1 MANWTSHWV
10 NKDSTSEVDHL
21 STLDVLVVTTERSV
35 KLVGLEE
42 QRASDTV
49 AEQIRPVAR
58 PRLYEV
64 IVEQLCAHIVDRD
77 MKLGDR
83 LPAERELAAQ
93 LGVSRASLSQALV
106 ALEVQGILS
115 VRHGD
120 GAVLVRRPVGDIAI
134 RALREHADRLPEV
147 IEAREAL
154 EVKLAELAAQRRSDA
169 EMAAI
174 DHALSVMATEIT
186 GGDRGVSGDEMFHRS
201 ITDAA
206 HSPLLARLMGEI
218 AELIRETRIESLSQS
233 ERPKASLEGHRRI
246 AEAVR
251 AQDPTTAGR
260 AMADHIRLV
269 SDVALLRTS
278 EA

>member
-1 MANWTSHWV
+1 
-10 NKDSTSEVDHL
+10 
-21 STLDVLVVTTERSV
+21 
-35 KLVGLEE
+35 
-42 QRASDTV
+42 V

-64 IVEQLCAHIVDRD
+64 IVEQLCKHMADRD
-77 MKLGDR
+77 MQPGER
-83 LPAERELAAQ
+83 LPPERELAAQ

-120 GAVLVRRPVGDIAI
+120 GAVLIRRPVGDAAI

-154 EVKLAELAAQRRSDA
+154 EVKLAELAAERRSES

-174 DHALSVMATEIT
+174 DDALAIMESEIT
-186 GGDRGVSGDEMFHRS
+186 EGERGVSGDERFHAA
-201 ITDAA
+201 ITAAA

-218 AELIRETRIESLSQS
+218 AELVRETRIESLSQS
-233 ERPKASLEGHRRI
+233 ERPRASLEGHRRI
-246 AEAVR
+246 ADAVR
-251 AQDPTTAGR
+251 RQDRVAAGQ
-260 AMADHIRLV
+260 AMAEHIRMV
-269 SDVALLRTS
+269 SDVALLRTP
-278 EA
+278 

>member
-1 MANWTSHWV
+1 V
-10 NKDSTSEVDHL
+10 
-21 STLDVLVVTTERSV
+21 
-35 KLVGLEE
+35 
-42 QRASDTV
+42 SDTV

-64 IVEQLCAHIVDRD
+64 IVEQLCEHMANRD
-77 MKLGDR
+77 MKAGER
-83 LPAERELAAQ
+83 LPPERELAAQ

-120 GAVLVRRPVGDIAI
+120 GAVLIRRPVGDSAI

-154 EVKLAELAAQRRSDA
+154 EVKLAELAAERRSDA

-174 DHALSVMATEIT
+174 DDALAIMDMEIT
-186 GGDRGVSGDEMFHRS
+186 EGERGVSGDEHFHRA
-201 ITDAA
+201 ITAAA

-218 AELIRETRIESLSQS
+218 AELVRETRIESLSQS
-233 ERPKASLEGHRRI
+233 QRPRASLEGHRRI

-251 AQDPTTAGR
+251 RRDSMEAGR
-260 AMADHIRLV
+260 AMAEHIRLV
-269 SDVALLRTS
+269 SDVALLRDGD
-278 EA
+278 ARGA